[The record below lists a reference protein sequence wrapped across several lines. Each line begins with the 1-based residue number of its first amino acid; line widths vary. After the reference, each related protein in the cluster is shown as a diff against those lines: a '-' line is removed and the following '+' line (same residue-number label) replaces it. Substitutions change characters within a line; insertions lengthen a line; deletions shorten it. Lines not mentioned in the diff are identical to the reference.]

1 MILKFSTPDFFQSPL
16 VDVDTGELVY
26 NVTTEHDAGDQDKL
40 RVLLNDPLGKTISK
54 IIWTKPD
61 PSLLFNFQRLNNV
74 TAIIDQD
81 GVQEIEVA
89 FENGLIPICTRFDT
103 EYFWNVGVD
112 SLTLY
117 DVDSDTT
124 KGQFYID
131 CSYRPDAPK
140 RFTPAI
146 GPLGYHYLEFQS
158 HDLAHD
164 TEIILTF
171 LLLEVYRRGVFHIS
185 WPIFTLRSNLKE
197 SVHLKK
203 KMDAWRSR
211 NKWRHM

>member
-1 MILKFSTPDFFQSPL
+1 MILKFFTPDLFQSSL

-26 NVTTEHDAGDQDKL
+26 NVTTEHDAGDQGKL
-40 RVLLNDPLGKTISK
+40 RVLLNDSLGKTISK

-74 TAIIDQD
+74 SASIDQD
-81 GVQEIEVA
+81 GVQEMEVA
-89 FENGLIPICTRFDT
+89 FDFT
-103 EYFWNVGVD
+103 
-112 SLTLY
+112 Y

-124 KGQFYID
+124 KGSFHFN

-140 RFTPAI
+140 RFTPGI
-146 GPLGYHYLEFQS
+146 GPLRHHYLEFVS

-164 TEIILTF
+164 SEIILTF
-171 LLLEVYRRGVFHIS
+171 LLLGVYRRGVFRIS
-185 WPIFTLRSNLKE
+185 WPKFILRNSLKE
-197 SVHLKK
+197 SIHLKK

-211 NKWRHM
+211 NKWRGT